1 MVIHVR
7 IYKVCHVGPT
17 GSALQFMQNTGSGNP
32 ETQVGF
38 LTIATMKIKER
49 PVALYDIEVFP
60 NCFHCFISDSE
71 SHKKY
76 KFEISNRKNQLE
88 ELIDFFYFKRVEH
101 IMCGYNNHHYD
112 DIVINY
118 MIFFRNTMKRFDYL
132 KICNSLYYLSKA
144 IIESEKTE
152 NIDKIKP
159 YKYANY
165 FYSFDLMTMLYST
178 TKQKSLKEV
187 EILLGMDNVQ
197 EFEAG
202 FDQRLLDS
210 EIDDMIKYNEN
221 DVDATELL
229 LNTVKDEVDLRL
241 EVEKEW
247 GFDALSMSNI
257 RIGEEILL
265 RQSNLKGV
273 ALEEAKSK
281 IRRVAKIEN
290 KDIILP
296 FIQYSNPKLKEVLL
310 DVKNATCYPCKSD
323 KKQKNY
329 EKKFVLSNT
338 CYSIGEGGIHTINEP
353 RIFKPTTDQ
362 YIGHSDVTSM
372 YPSLAIIYKW
382 LPVHLGKDFWNVYE
396 SLYKERVIAK
406 RNHDELKAKAFKFAL
421 NSPIGK
427 MQNENSWAYDP
438 LNAYKI
444 RMNGQLILLML
455 VDRLLSINCKI
466 VQVNTDG
473 VVYIADKA
481 NRELIN
487 QFIREVE
494 NITKLHFDSDDYES
508 FYQYDVNNYF
518 GIRKGYSQSGDPSL
532 IEKKGKFIT
541 EIGLNNSMT
550 PVVISK
556 AVINYFLTKEP
567 IDKFVKEDKNI
578 RDFLMSQ
585 SVNREF
591 KIEYGNK
598 PVQRINRY
606 YASNSGYY
614 LMRVKDKMYETKK
627 ESILSDVG
635 VILLNHIDS
644 TPIEKRKIN
653 YQYYIGKAKTIV
665 SEFINRQLTIF
676 DN

>member
-1 MVIHVR
+1 
-7 IYKVCHVGPT
+7 
-17 GSALQFMQNTGSGNP
+17 
-32 ETQVGF
+32 
-38 LTIATMKIKER
+38 MKIKER

-60 NCFHCFISDSE
+60 NCFHCIVSDSE

-76 KFEISNRKNQLE
+76 KFEISSRKNQLE
-88 ELIDFFYFKRVEH
+88 DLVDFFYFKRTEH
-101 IMCGYNNHHYD
+101 IICGYNNHHYD

-118 MIFFRNTMKRFDYL
+118 IILLRNNMKRLGYL

-144 IIESEKTE
+144 IIDSEKTE
-152 NIDKIKP
+152 NIDKIKE
-159 YKYANY
+159 YKYANL
-165 FYSFDLMTMLYST
+165 FYSFDLMTMLYSA
-178 TKQKSLKEV
+178 KRQKSLKEV
-187 EILLGMDNVQ
+187 EILLGMNNVQ

-221 DVDATELL
+221 DVDATEAL
-229 LNTVKDEVDLRL
+229 LNTVKGEIDLRL

-247 GFDALSMSNI
+247 GFDALSMCGI
-257 RIGEEILL
+257 RFGEEILL
-265 RQSNLKGV
+265 TQSNLKGK
-273 ALEEAKSK
+273 ALENAKSH
-281 IRRVAKIEN
+281 IRRVSKIEL
-290 KDIILP
+290 KDVILP
-296 FIQYSNPKLKEVLL
+296 FIQYSNPKLKEILL
-310 DVKNATCYPCKSD
+310 DVKNATCYPCKSS
-323 KKQKNY
+323 KKQENY

-338 CYSIGEGGIHTINEP
+338 CYSIGEGGIHTINKP
-353 RIFKPTTDQ
+353 RIYKPTAEQ
-362 YIGHSDVTSM
+362 FIGHADVTSM

-382 LPVHLGKDFWNVYE
+382 LPVHLGEDFWSVYE

-406 RNHDELKAKAFKFAL
+406 RNHEELKAKAFKFAL

-427 MQNENSWAYDP
+427 MQQETSWAYDP

-455 VDRLLSINCKI
+455 VDRLLMLNCKI

-481 NRELIN
+481 NREAIN
-487 QFIREVE
+487 MHIRDIE
-494 NITKLHFDSDDYES
+494 NITQLHFEADDYES

-518 GIRKGYSQSGDPSL
+518 GIHTGFSQSGDYSL

-541 EIGLNNSMT
+541 DIGLNNSMT
-550 PVVISK
+550 PIVISK
-556 AVINYFLTKEP
+556 AVINYFVTKQP
-567 IDKFVKEDKNI
+567 IDIFVKADRDI
-578 RDFLMSQ
+578 HDFLMSQ

-591 KIEYGNK
+591 KVEYGGK
-598 PVQRINRY
+598 PIQRINRY

-614 LMRVKDKMYETKK
+614 IVRVKEEPYKPKK
-627 ESILSDVG
+627 ETIISETG
-635 VILLNHIDS
+635 VRIINRIDD
-644 TPIEKRKIN
+644 TPIEKRMIN

>member
-1 MVIHVR
+1 MSCRPDGVGSIAQVIRAPDVNQE
-7 IYKVCHVGPT
+7 VLGLNP
-17 GSALQFMQNTGSGNP
+17 SG
-32 ETQVGF
+32 
-38 LTIATMKIKER
+38 ATMKIKER

-60 NCFHCFISDSE
+60 NCFHCLVSDSE

-88 ELIDFFYFKRVEH
+88 ELIDFFYFKRIEH

-152 NIDKIKP
+152 NIDKIKQ

-165 FYSFDLMTMLYST
+165 FYSFDLMTMLYSAA
-178 TKQKSLKEV
+178 KQKSLKEV

-265 RQSNLKGV
+265 RQSNLKGA

-353 RIFKPTTDQ
+353 RIFKPTADQ

-427 MQNENSWAYDP
+427 MQNESSWAYDP

-444 RMNGQLILLML
+444 RMNGQLILMML

-481 NRELIN
+481 NRELID
-487 QFIREVE
+487 QFVHEVE

-591 KIEYGNK
+591 KVEYGNK

-644 TPIEKRKIN
+644 VPIEERKIN

>member
-1 MVIHVR
+1 MSCRPDGVGSIAQVIRAPDVNQE
-7 IYKVCHVGPT
+7 VLGLNP
-17 GSALQFMQNTGSGNP
+17 SG
-32 ETQVGF
+32 
-38 LTIATMKIKER
+38 ATMKIKER

-60 NCFHCFISDSE
+60 NCFHCLVSDSE

-152 NIDKIKP
+152 NIDKIKQ

-165 FYSFDLMTMLYST
+165 FYSFDLMTMLYSAA
-178 TKQKSLKEV
+178 KQKSLKEV

-265 RQSNLKGV
+265 RKSNLKGV

-353 RIFKPTTDQ
+353 RIFKPTDDQ

-427 MQNENSWAYDP
+427 MQNESSWAYDP

-481 NRELIN
+481 NRELID
-487 QFIREVE
+487 QFVREVE

-591 KIEYGNK
+591 KVEYGNK

-644 TPIEKRKIN
+644 IPIEERKIN

>member
-1 MVIHVR
+1 MSCR
-7 IYKVCHVGPT
+7 PDGVG
-17 GSALQFMQNTGSGNP
+17 SIAQWSEHREDNP
-32 ETQVGF
+32 EVLGSNPDRT
-38 LTIATMKIKER
+38 TMIIKER

-60 NCFHCFISDSE
+60 NCFHCTVSDSE

-165 FYSFDLMTMLYST
+165 FYSFDLMTMLYSA

-210 EIDDMIKYNEN
+210 EIDDMIKYNET
-221 DVDATELL
+221 DVDATEFL
-229 LNTVKDEVDLRL
+229 LNTVKDEVVLRL

-247 GFDALSMSNI
+247 GFDALSMSSI

-265 RQSNLKGV
+265 RQSNLRG
-273 ALEEAKSK
+273 ATLEEAKSK
-281 IRRVAKIEN
+281 IRRVVKIEN

-353 RIFKPTTDQ
+353 RIFKPTADQ
-362 YIGHSDVTSM
+362 YIGHADVTSM

-396 SLYKERVIAK
+396 SLYNERVIAK

-487 QFIREVE
+487 QFIHEVE

-635 VILLNHIDS
+635 VILLNHIDDV
-644 TPIEKRKIN
+644 PIEKRKIN
-653 YQYYIGKAKTIV
+653 YQYYIGKANTIV

>member
-1 MVIHVR
+1 MSCRPDWVGSIAQVIRAPDVNQE
-7 IYKVCHVGPT
+7 VLGLNP
-17 GSALQFMQNTGSGNP
+17 SG
-32 ETQVGF
+32 
-38 LTIATMKIKER
+38 ATMKIKER

-60 NCFHCFISDSE
+60 NCFHCLVSDSE

-88 ELIDFFYFKRVEH
+88 ELIDFFYFKRIEH

-152 NIDKIKP
+152 NIDKIKQ

-165 FYSFDLMTMLYST
+165 FYSFDLMTMLYSAA
-178 TKQKSLKEV
+178 KQKSLKEV

-353 RIFKPTTDQ
+353 RIFKPTADQ

-427 MQNENSWAYDP
+427 MQNESSWAYDP

-481 NRELIN
+481 NRELID
-487 QFIREVE
+487 QFVHEVE

-591 KIEYGNK
+591 KVEYGNK

-644 TPIEKRKIN
+644 VPIEERKIN

>member
-1 MVIHVR
+1 MI
-7 IYKVCHVGPT
+7 
-17 GSALQFMQNTGSGNP
+17 
-32 ETQVGF
+32 
-38 LTIATMKIKER
+38 IKER

-60 NCFHCFISDSE
+60 NCFHCTVSDSE

-88 ELIDFFYFKRVEH
+88 ELIDFFYFKRIEH

-112 DIVINY
+112 DIIINY

-165 FYSFDLMTMLYST
+165 FYSFDLMTMLYSAA
-178 TKQKSLKEV
+178 KQKSLKEV

-202 FDQRLLDS
+202 FDRRLLDS
-210 EIDDMIKYNEN
+210 EIDDMIKYNET

-353 RIFKPTTDQ
+353 RIFKPTADQ

-427 MQNENSWAYDP
+427 MQNESSWAYDP

-487 QFIREVE
+487 QFIHEVE

>member
-1 MVIHVR
+1 
-7 IYKVCHVGPT
+7 
-17 GSALQFMQNTGSGNP
+17 
-32 ETQVGF
+32 
-38 LTIATMKIKER
+38 MKIKER

-60 NCFHCFISDSE
+60 NCFHCTVSDSE

-165 FYSFDLMTMLYST
+165 FYSFDLMTMLYSA

-265 RQSNLKGV
+265 RQSNLKG
-273 ALEEAKSK
+273 ATLEEVKSR

-353 RIFKPTTDQ
+353 RIFKPTADQ

-427 MQNENSWAYDP
+427 MQNESSWAYDP

-635 VILLNHIDS
+635 VILLNHIDDI
-644 TPIEKRKIN
+644 PIEKRKIN
-653 YQYYIGKAKTIV
+653 YQYYIGKANTIV

>member
-1 MVIHVR
+1 MSCRPDGVGSIAQVIRAPDVNQE
-7 IYKVCHVGPT
+7 VLGLNP
-17 GSALQFMQNTGSGNP
+17 SG
-32 ETQVGF
+32 
-38 LTIATMKIKER
+38 ATMKIKER

-60 NCFHCFISDSE
+60 NCFHCLVSDSE

-152 NIDKIKP
+152 NIDKIKQ

-165 FYSFDLMTMLYST
+165 FYSFDLMTMLYSAA
-178 TKQKSLKEV
+178 KQKSLKEV

-265 RQSNLKGV
+265 RQSNLKGA

-353 RIFKPTTDQ
+353 RIFKPTADQ

-427 MQNENSWAYDP
+427 MQNESSWAYDP

-487 QFIREVE
+487 KFIHEVE

-541 EIGLNNSMT
+541 DIGLNNSMT

-556 AVINYFLTKEP
+556 AVINYFLNNEP
-567 IDKFVKEDKNI
+567 IDKFIKKDRDI

-585 SVNREF
+585 SVNKES
-591 KIEYGNK
+591 KVEYGGK
-598 PVQRINRY
+598 QIQRINRY
-606 YASNSGYY
+606 YASSSGYY
-614 LMRVKDKMYETKK
+614 LIKVKDKMYENRSETKIT
-627 ESILSDVG
+627 EYGVRIL
-635 VILLNHIDS
+635 NKIDA
-644 TPIEKRKIN
+644 TPIENRHLD
-653 YQYYIGKAKTIV
+653 YQYYISKAKKIA
-665 SEFINRQLTIF
+665 SEFVNRQLTIF
-676 DN
+676 DD

>member
-1 MVIHVR
+1 MSCRPDGVGSIAQVIRAPDINQEVL
-7 IYKVCHVGPT
+7 GLNP
-17 GSALQFMQNTGSGNP
+17 SG
-32 ETQVGF
+32 
-38 LTIATMKIKER
+38 ATMRIKER

-60 NCFHCFISDSE
+60 NCFHCLVSDSE

-152 NIDKIKP
+152 NIDKIKQ

-165 FYSFDLMTMLYST
+165 FYSFDLMTMLYSAA
-178 TKQKSLKEV
+178 KQKSLKEV

-265 RQSNLKGV
+265 RKSNLKGA

-310 DVKNATCYPCKSD
+310 DVKNDTCYPCKSD

-353 RIFKPTTDQ
+353 RIFKPTADQ

-396 SLYKERVIAK
+396 SLYKERIIAK

-427 MQNENSWAYDP
+427 MQNESSWAYDP

-487 QFIREVE
+487 QFVHEVE

-591 KIEYGNK
+591 KVEYGNK

-635 VILLNHIDS
+635 AILLNHIDS
-644 TPIEKRKIN
+644 TPIEERKIN

>member
-1 MVIHVR
+1 MSCRPDGVGSIAQVIRAPDVNQEV
-7 IYKVCHVGPT
+7 IG
-17 GSALQFMQNTGSGNP
+17 LNP
-32 ETQVGF
+32 IG
-38 LTIATMKIKER
+38 ATMKIKER

-60 NCFHCFISDSE
+60 NCFHCLVSDSE

-152 NIDKIKP
+152 NIDKIKQ

-165 FYSFDLMTMLYST
+165 FYSFDLMTMLYSAA
-178 TKQKSLKEV
+178 KQKSLKEV

-265 RQSNLKGV
+265 RKSNLKGV

-281 IRRVAKIEN
+281 IRRVVKIEN

-353 RIFKPTTDQ
+353 RIFKPTADQ

-427 MQNENSWAYDP
+427 MQNESSWAYDP

-481 NRELIN
+481 NRELID
-487 QFIREVE
+487 QFVHEVE

-518 GIRKGYSQSGDPSL
+518 GIHKGYSQSGDPSL

-591 KIEYGNK
+591 KVEYGNK

-644 TPIEKRKIN
+644 TPIEERKIN

>member
-1 MVIHVR
+1 MSCRPDGVGSIAQVIRAPDVNQE
-7 IYKVCHVGPT
+7 VLGLNP
-17 GSALQFMQNTGSGNP
+17 SG
-32 ETQVGF
+32 
-38 LTIATMKIKER
+38 ATMKIKER

-60 NCFHCFISDSE
+60 NCFHCLVSDSE

-152 NIDKIKP
+152 NIDKIKQ

-165 FYSFDLMTMLYST
+165 FYSFDLMTMLYSAA
-178 TKQKSLKEV
+178 KQKSLKDV

-265 RQSNLKGV
+265 RKSNLKGV

-353 RIFKPTTDQ
+353 RIFKPTADQ

-427 MQNENSWAYDP
+427 MQNESSWAYDP

-487 QFIREVE
+487 QFVHEVE

-591 KIEYGNK
+591 KVEYGNK

-644 TPIEKRKIN
+644 VPIEERKIN

>member
-1 MVIHVR
+1 MSCRPDGVGSIAQVIRAPDVNQE
-7 IYKVCHVGPT
+7 VLGLNP
-17 GSALQFMQNTGSGNP
+17 SG
-32 ETQVGF
+32 
-38 LTIATMKIKER
+38 ATMKIKER

-60 NCFHCFISDSE
+60 NCFHCLVSDSE

-152 NIDKIKP
+152 NIDKIKQ

-165 FYSFDLMTMLYST
+165 FYSFDLMTMLYSAA
-178 TKQKSLKEV
+178 KQKSLKEV

-353 RIFKPTTDQ
+353 RIFKPTDDQ

-427 MQNENSWAYDP
+427 MQNESSWAYDP

-487 QFIREVE
+487 KFIHEVE

-591 KIEYGNK
+591 KVEYGNK

-644 TPIEKRKIN
+644 TPIEERKIN

>member
-1 MVIHVR
+1 MSCRPDGVGSIAQVIRAPDVNQE
-7 IYKVCHVGPT
+7 VLGLNP
-17 GSALQFMQNTGSGNP
+17 SG
-32 ETQVGF
+32 
-38 LTIATMKIKER
+38 ATMKIKER

-60 NCFHCFISDSE
+60 NCFHCLVSDSE

-88 ELIDFFYFKRVEH
+88 ELIDFFYFKRIEH

-152 NIDKIKP
+152 NIDKIKQ

-165 FYSFDLMTMLYST
+165 FYSFDLMTMLYSAA
-178 TKQKSLKEV
+178 KQKSLKEV

-265 RQSNLKGV
+265 RQSNLKGA

-353 RIFKPTTDQ
+353 RIFKPTADQ

-427 MQNENSWAYDP
+427 MQNESSWAYDP

-481 NRELIN
+481 NRELID
-487 QFIREVE
+487 QFVHEVE

-556 AVINYFLTKEP
+556 AVINYFLTKKP

-591 KIEYGNK
+591 KVEYGNK

-635 VILLNHIDS
+635 VILLNHIDN
-644 TPIEKRKIN
+644 TPIEERKIN

>member
-1 MVIHVR
+1 MSCRPDGVGSIAQVIRAPDVNQE
-7 IYKVCHVGPT
+7 VLGLNP
-17 GSALQFMQNTGSGNP
+17 SG
-32 ETQVGF
+32 
-38 LTIATMKIKER
+38 ATMKIKER

-60 NCFHCFISDSE
+60 NCFHCLVSDSE

-152 NIDKIKP
+152 NIDKIKQ

-165 FYSFDLMTMLYST
+165 FYSFDLMTMLYSAA
-178 TKQKSLKEV
+178 KQKSLKEV

-353 RIFKPTTDQ
+353 RIFKPTADQ

-427 MQNENSWAYDP
+427 MQNESSWAYDP

-487 QFIREVE
+487 QFVHEVE

-591 KIEYGNK
+591 KVEYGNK

-635 VILLNHIDS
+635 VILLNHIDN
-644 TPIEKRKIN
+644 TPIEERKIN

>member
-1 MVIHVR
+1 MSCRPDGVGSIAQVIRAPDVNQE
-7 IYKVCHVGPT
+7 VLGLNP
-17 GSALQFMQNTGSGNP
+17 SG
-32 ETQVGF
+32 
-38 LTIATMKIKER
+38 ATMKIKER

-60 NCFHCFISDSE
+60 NCFHCLVSDSE

-152 NIDKIKP
+152 NIDKIKQ

-165 FYSFDLMTMLYST
+165 FYSFDLMTMLYSAA
-178 TKQKSLKEV
+178 KQKSLKEV

-353 RIFKPTTDQ
+353 RIFKPTADQ

-427 MQNENSWAYDP
+427 MQNESSWAYDP

-481 NRELIN
+481 NRELID
-487 QFIREVE
+487 QFVHEVE

-635 VILLNHIDS
+635 VILLNHIDNV
-644 TPIEKRKIN
+644 PIEERKIN

>member
-1 MVIHVR
+1 MI
-7 IYKVCHVGPT
+7 
-17 GSALQFMQNTGSGNP
+17 
-32 ETQVGF
+32 
-38 LTIATMKIKER
+38 IKEK
-49 PVALYDIEVFP
+49 PVAVYDIEIFP
-60 NCFHCFISDSE
+60 NCFHCTVSDSE

-88 ELIDFFYFKRVEH
+88 ELVDFFYFKRTKH
-101 IMCGYNNHHYD
+101 IICGYNNHHYD

-118 MIFFRNTMKRFDYL
+118 IIFFRSKMKRLGYL

-144 IIESEKTE
+144 IIGSEKTD
-152 NIDKIKP
+152 NLDKIKQ

-165 FYSFDLMTMLYST
+165 FYSFDLMTMLYSA
-178 TKQKSLKEV
+178 KRQRSLKEV

-210 EIDDMIKYNEN
+210 EIDDMTKYNEN
-221 DVDATELL
+221 DVEATETL
-229 LNTVKDEVDLRL
+229 LNNVKNEIALRL

-247 GFDALSMSNI
+247 GFDALSMSGI
-257 RIGEEILL
+257 RFGEEILL
-265 RQSNLKGV
+265 QTSNLKGSN
-273 ALEEAKSK
+273 LEKAKQQ
-281 IRRVAKIEN
+281 IRRIATIKLN
-290 KDIILP
+290 DIILP

-310 DVKNATCYPCKSD
+310 DIKNATCYPCKSD
-323 KKQKNY
+323 KKQQNY

-353 RIFKPTTDQ
+353 RIYKPTAEQ
-362 YIGHSDVTSM
+362 FIGHADVTSM

-396 SLYKERVIAK
+396 SLYKERITAK
-406 RNHDELKAKAFKFAL
+406 RNHEELKAKAFKYAL

-427 MQNENSWAYDP
+427 MQQETSWAYDP

-481 NRELIN
+481 NREVIKAFIN
-487 QFIREVE
+487 DVE
-494 NITKLHFDSDDYES
+494 NKTQLHFDTDDYES

-518 GIRKGYSQSGDPSL
+518 GIRKGYSQSGDPLL

-550 PVVISK
+550 PVVVSK
-556 AVINYFLTKEP
+556 AVINYFLNKKP
-567 IDKFVKEDKNI
+567 IDKFVKEDKDI

-591 KIEYGNK
+591 KVEYGGK
-598 PVQRINRY
+598 PIQRINRY

-614 LMRVKDKMYETKK
+614 LVRVKEEPYKPKK
-627 ESILSDVG
+627 ETIISETG
-635 VILLNHIDS
+635 VRIIDHIDD
-644 TPIEKRKIN
+644 TPIEKRLVN

>member
-1 MVIHVR
+1 MSCRPDGVGSIAQVIRAPDVNQE
-7 IYKVCHVGPT
+7 VLGLNP
-17 GSALQFMQNTGSGNP
+17 SG
-32 ETQVGF
+32 
-38 LTIATMKIKER
+38 ATMKIKER

-60 NCFHCFISDSE
+60 NCFHCLVSDSE

-152 NIDKIKP
+152 NIDKIKQ

-165 FYSFDLMTMLYST
+165 FYSFDLMTMLYSAA
-178 TKQKSLKEV
+178 KQKSLKEV

-265 RQSNLKGV
+265 RKSNLKGV

-353 RIFKPTTDQ
+353 RIFKPTADQ

-427 MQNENSWAYDP
+427 MQNESSWAYDP

-481 NRELIN
+481 NRELID
-487 QFIREVE
+487 QFVHEVE

-591 KIEYGNK
+591 KVEYGNK

-644 TPIEKRKIN
+644 TPIEERKIN

-665 SEFINRQLTIF
+665 SEFINRQLIIF

>member
-1 MVIHVR
+1 MSCRPDGVGSIAQVIRAPDINQEVL
-7 IYKVCHVGPT
+7 GLNP
-17 GSALQFMQNTGSGNP
+17 SG
-32 ETQVGF
+32 
-38 LTIATMKIKER
+38 ATMRIKER

-60 NCFHCFISDSE
+60 NCFHCLVSDSE

-152 NIDKIKP
+152 NIDKIKQ

-165 FYSFDLMTMLYST
+165 FYSFDLMTMLYSAA
-178 TKQKSLKEV
+178 KQKSLKEV

-265 RQSNLKGV
+265 RKSNLKGA

-353 RIFKPTTDQ
+353 RIFKPTADQ

-396 SLYKERVIAK
+396 SLYKERIIAK

-427 MQNENSWAYDP
+427 MQNESSWAYDP

-473 VVYIADKA
+473 VIYIADKA

-487 QFIREVE
+487 QFIHEVE
-494 NITKLHFDSDDYES
+494 NITKLHFDTDDYES
-508 FYQYDVNNYF
+508 FYQYDVNDYF

-591 KIEYGNK
+591 KVEYGNK

-644 TPIEKRKIN
+644 VQIEERKIN

>member
-1 MVIHVR
+1 MSCRPDGVGSIAQVIRAPDVNQE
-7 IYKVCHVGPT
+7 VLGLNP
-17 GSALQFMQNTGSGNP
+17 SG
-32 ETQVGF
+32 
-38 LTIATMKIKER
+38 ATMKIKER

-60 NCFHCFISDSE
+60 NCFHCLVSDSE

-152 NIDKIKP
+152 NIDKIKQ

-165 FYSFDLMTMLYST
+165 FYSFDLMTMLYSAA
-178 TKQKSLKEV
+178 KQKSLKEV

-265 RQSNLKGV
+265 RKSNLKGV

-353 RIFKPTTDQ
+353 RIFKPTADQ

-427 MQNENSWAYDP
+427 MQNESSWAYDP

-487 QFIREVE
+487 QFVHEVE

-591 KIEYGNK
+591 KVEYGNK

-644 TPIEKRKIN
+644 VPIEERKIN

>member
-1 MVIHVR
+1 MTAR
-7 IYKVCHVGPT
+7 CKPSLGT
-17 GSALQFMQNTGSGNP
+17 
-32 ETQVGF
+32 
-38 LTIATMKIKER
+38 TMKIKER

-60 NCFHCFISDSE
+60 NCFHCTVSDSE

-88 ELIDFFYFKRVEH
+88 ELIDFFYFKRTEH
-101 IMCGYNNHHYD
+101 VMCGYNNHHYD

-165 FYSFDLMTMLYST
+165 FYSFDLMTMLYSAA
-178 TKQKSLKEV
+178 KQKSLKEV

-210 EIDDMIKYNEN
+210 EIDDMIKYNGN

-229 LNTVKDEVDLRL
+229 LNIVKDEVDLRL

-353 RIFKPTTDQ
+353 RIFKPTADQ

-427 MQNENSWAYDP
+427 MQNESSWAYDP

-481 NRELIN
+481 NRELVN
-487 QFIREVE
+487 QFVHEVE

-541 EIGLNNSMT
+541 EIGLNNNMT

>member
-1 MVIHVR
+1 MSCRPDGVGSIAQVIRAPDVNQE
-7 IYKVCHVGPT
+7 VLGLNP
-17 GSALQFMQNTGSGNP
+17 SG
-32 ETQVGF
+32 
-38 LTIATMKIKER
+38 ATMKIKER

-60 NCFHCFISDSE
+60 NCFHCLVSDSE

-152 NIDKIKP
+152 NIDKIKQ

-165 FYSFDLMTMLYST
+165 FYSFDLMTMLYSAA
-178 TKQKSLKEV
+178 KQKSLKEV

-273 ALEEAKSK
+273 ALEKAKSK

-353 RIFKPTTDQ
+353 RIFKPTADQ

-427 MQNENSWAYDP
+427 MQNESSWAYDP

-481 NRELIN
+481 NRELID
-487 QFIREVE
+487 QFVHEVE

-591 KIEYGNK
+591 KVEYGNK

-644 TPIEKRKIN
+644 VPIEKRKIN

>member
-1 MVIHVR
+1 
-7 IYKVCHVGPT
+7 
-17 GSALQFMQNTGSGNP
+17 
-32 ETQVGF
+32 
-38 LTIATMKIKER
+38 MKIKER

-60 NCFHCFISDSE
+60 NCFHCLVSDSE

-152 NIDKIKP
+152 NIDKIKQ

-165 FYSFDLMTMLYST
+165 FYSFDLMTMLYSAA
-178 TKQKSLKEV
+178 KQKSLKEV

-265 RQSNLKGV
+265 RKSNLKGV

-353 RIFKPTTDQ
+353 RIFKPTADQ

-382 LPVHLGKDFWNVYE
+382 LPVHLGKEFWNVYE

-427 MQNENSWAYDP
+427 MQNESSWAYDP

-487 QFIREVE
+487 QFIHEVE

-591 KIEYGNK
+591 KVEYGNK

-635 VILLNHIDS
+635 VILLNHINN
-644 TPIEKRKIN
+644 TPIEERKIN

>member
-1 MVIHVR
+1 MSCRPDGVGSIAQVIRAPDVNQE
-7 IYKVCHVGPT
+7 VLGLNP
-17 GSALQFMQNTGSGNP
+17 SG
-32 ETQVGF
+32 
-38 LTIATMKIKER
+38 ATMKIKER

-60 NCFHCFISDSE
+60 NCFHCLVSDSE

-152 NIDKIKP
+152 NIDKIKQ

-165 FYSFDLMTMLYST
+165 FYSFDLMTMLYSAA
-178 TKQKSLKEV
+178 KQKSLKEV

-353 RIFKPTTDQ
+353 RIFKPTADQ

-427 MQNENSWAYDP
+427 MQNESSWAYDP

-487 QFIREVE
+487 KFIHEVE

-591 KIEYGNK
+591 KVEYGNK

-644 TPIEKRKIN
+644 IPIEERKIN

>member
-1 MVIHVR
+1 MTAR
-7 IYKVCHVGPT
+7 FKPSLGT
-17 GSALQFMQNTGSGNP
+17 
-32 ETQVGF
+32 
-38 LTIATMKIKER
+38 TMKIKER

-60 NCFHCFISDSE
+60 NCFHCLVSDSE

-152 NIDKIKP
+152 NIDKIKQ

-165 FYSFDLMTMLYST
+165 FYSFDLMTMLYSAA
-178 TKQKSLKEV
+178 KQKSLKEV

-281 IRRVAKIEN
+281 IRRIAKIEN

-310 DVKNATCYPCKSD
+310 DVKSATCYPCKSD

-353 RIFKPTTDQ
+353 RIFKPTADQ

-406 RNHDELKAKAFKFAL
+406 HNHDELKAKAFKFAL

-427 MQNENSWAYDP
+427 MQNESSWAYDP

-487 QFIREVE
+487 QFIHEVE

-591 KIEYGNK
+591 KVEYGNK

-644 TPIEKRKIN
+644 IPIEERKIN

>member
-1 MVIHVR
+1 MSCRPDGVGSIAQVIRAPDVNQE
-7 IYKVCHVGPT
+7 VLGLNP
-17 GSALQFMQNTGSGNP
+17 SG
-32 ETQVGF
+32 
-38 LTIATMKIKER
+38 ATMKIKER

-60 NCFHCFISDSE
+60 NCFHCLVSDSE

-152 NIDKIKP
+152 NIDKIKQ

-165 FYSFDLMTMLYST
+165 FYSFDLMTMLYSAA
-178 TKQKSLKEV
+178 KQKSLKEV

-353 RIFKPTTDQ
+353 RIFKPTADQ

-427 MQNENSWAYDP
+427 MQNESSWAYDP

-487 QFIREVE
+487 KFIHEVE

-591 KIEYGNK
+591 KVEYGNK

-644 TPIEKRKIN
+644 TQIEERKIN

>member
-1 MVIHVR
+1 
-7 IYKVCHVGPT
+7 
-17 GSALQFMQNTGSGNP
+17 
-32 ETQVGF
+32 
-38 LTIATMKIKER
+38 MKIKER

-60 NCFHCFISDSE
+60 NCFHCLVSDSE

-152 NIDKIKP
+152 NIDKIKQ

-165 FYSFDLMTMLYST
+165 FYSFDLMTMLYSAA
-178 TKQKSLKEV
+178 KQKSLKEV

-265 RQSNLKGV
+265 RQSNLKGA

-353 RIFKPTTDQ
+353 RIFKPTADQ

-427 MQNENSWAYDP
+427 MQNESSWAYDP

-487 QFIREVE
+487 KFIYEVE

-591 KIEYGNK
+591 KVEYGNK

-635 VILLNHIDS
+635 VILLNHIDN
-644 TPIEKRKIN
+644 TPIEERKIN

>member
-1 MVIHVR
+1 MSCRPDGVGSIAQVIRAPDVNQE
-7 IYKVCHVGPT
+7 VLGLNP
-17 GSALQFMQNTGSGNP
+17 SG
-32 ETQVGF
+32 
-38 LTIATMKIKER
+38 ATMKIKER

-60 NCFHCFISDSE
+60 NCFHCLVSDSE

-152 NIDKIKP
+152 NIDKIKQ

-165 FYSFDLMTMLYST
+165 FYSFDLMTMLYSAA
-178 TKQKSLKEV
+178 KQKSLKEV

-265 RQSNLKGV
+265 RKSNLKGV

-353 RIFKPTTDQ
+353 RIFKPTADQ

-427 MQNENSWAYDP
+427 MQNESSWAYDP

-487 QFIREVE
+487 QFVHEVE

-591 KIEYGNK
+591 KVEYGNK

-644 TPIEKRKIN
+644 VSIEERKIN

>member
-1 MVIHVR
+1 MI
-7 IYKVCHVGPT
+7 
-17 GSALQFMQNTGSGNP
+17 
-32 ETQVGF
+32 
-38 LTIATMKIKER
+38 IKER

-60 NCFHCFISDSE
+60 NCFHCTVSDSE

-88 ELIDFFYFKRVEH
+88 ELIDFFYFKRIEH

-112 DIVINY
+112 DIIINY
-118 MIFFRNTMKRFDYL
+118 IIFFRNTMKRFDYL

-165 FYSFDLMTMLYST
+165 FYSFDLMTMLYSAA
-178 TKQKSLKEV
+178 KQKSLKEV

-202 FDQRLLDS
+202 FDRRLLDS
-210 EIDDMIKYNEN
+210 EIDDMIKYNET

-353 RIFKPTTDQ
+353 RIFKPTADQ

-427 MQNENSWAYDP
+427 MQNESSWAYDP

-487 QFIREVE
+487 QFIHEVE

>member
-1 MVIHVR
+1 MSCRPDGVGSIAQVIRAPDVNQE
-7 IYKVCHVGPT
+7 VLGLNP
-17 GSALQFMQNTGSGNP
+17 SG
-32 ETQVGF
+32 
-38 LTIATMKIKER
+38 ATMKIKER

-60 NCFHCFISDSE
+60 NCFHCLVSDSE

-152 NIDKIKP
+152 NIDKIKQ

-178 TKQKSLKEV
+178 AKQKSLKEV

-265 RQSNLKGV
+265 CKSNLKGV
-273 ALEEAKSK
+273 ALEKAKSK

-353 RIFKPTTDQ
+353 RIFKPTADQ

-427 MQNENSWAYDP
+427 MQNESSWAYDP

-487 QFIREVE
+487 QFVHEVE

-644 TPIEKRKIN
+644 VPIEERKIN

>member
-1 MVIHVR
+1 MSCRPDGVGSIAQVIRAPDVNQE
-7 IYKVCHVGPT
+7 VLGLNP
-17 GSALQFMQNTGSGNP
+17 SG
-32 ETQVGF
+32 
-38 LTIATMKIKER
+38 ATMKIKER

-60 NCFHCFISDSE
+60 NCFHCLVSDSE

-152 NIDKIKP
+152 NIDKIKQ

-165 FYSFDLMTMLYST
+165 FYSFDLMTMLYSAA
-178 TKQKSLKEV
+178 KQKSLKEV

-353 RIFKPTTDQ
+353 RIFKPTADQ

-427 MQNENSWAYDP
+427 MQNESSWAYDP

-481 NRELIN
+481 NRELID
-487 QFIREVE
+487 QFVHEVE

-591 KIEYGNK
+591 KVEYGNK

-614 LMRVKDKMYETKK
+614 LMRVKDKIYETKK

-644 TPIEKRKIN
+644 TPIEERKIN

>member
-1 MVIHVR
+1 MSCRPDGVGSIAQVIRAPDVNQE
-7 IYKVCHVGPT
+7 VLGLNP
-17 GSALQFMQNTGSGNP
+17 SG
-32 ETQVGF
+32 
-38 LTIATMKIKER
+38 ATMKIKER

-60 NCFHCFISDSE
+60 NCFHCLVSDSE

-152 NIDKIKP
+152 NIDKIKQ

-165 FYSFDLMTMLYST
+165 FYSFDLMTMLYSAA
-178 TKQKSLKEV
+178 KQKSLKEV

-265 RQSNLKGV
+265 RQSNLKGA

-353 RIFKPTTDQ
+353 RIFKPTADQ

-427 MQNENSWAYDP
+427 MQNESSWAYDP

-481 NRELIN
+481 NRELID
-487 QFIREVE
+487 QFVHEVE

-591 KIEYGNK
+591 KVEYGNK

-635 VILLNHIDS
+635 VILLNHIDN
-644 TPIEKRKIN
+644 TPIEERKIN

>member
-1 MVIHVR
+1 MI
-7 IYKVCHVGPT
+7 
-17 GSALQFMQNTGSGNP
+17 
-32 ETQVGF
+32 
-38 LTIATMKIKER
+38 IKER

-60 NCFHCFISDSE
+60 NCFHCTVSDSE

-88 ELIDFFYFKRVEH
+88 ELVDFFYFKRTEH
-101 IMCGYNNHHYD
+101 IICGYNNHHYD

-118 MIFFRNTMKRFDYL
+118 IIFFRNTMKRFGYL

-152 NIDKIKP
+152 NIDKIKQ
-159 YKYANY
+159 YKYAKY
-165 FYSFDLMTMLYST
+165 FYSFDLMTMLYSA
-178 TKQKSLKEV
+178 KRQKSLKEI

-221 DVDATELL
+221 DVKATETL
-229 LNTVKDEVDLRL
+229 LNNVKREIALRL

-247 GFDALSMSNI
+247 GFDALSMNGI
-257 RIGEEILL
+257 RFGEEILL
-265 RQSNLKGV
+265 QKSGLKGNK
-273 ALEEAKSK
+273 LENAKSK
-281 IRRVAKIEN
+281 IKRVSKIEL
-290 KDIILP
+290 KDIVLP
-296 FIQYSNPKLKEVLL
+296 FIKYSHPKLKEVLS
-310 DVKNATCYPCKSD
+310 DVMNATCYPCKSD
-323 KKQKNY
+323 KKQQNY
-329 EKKFVLSNT
+329 EKKFVLSNI

-353 RIFKPTTDQ
+353 RIYKPTAEQ
-362 YIGHSDVTSM
+362 YIGHADVTSM

-382 LPVHLGKDFWNVYE
+382 LPVHLGEDFWNVYE
-396 SLYKERVIAK
+396 SLYEERVIAK
-406 RNHDELKAKAFKFAL
+406 RNHEELKAKAFKFAL

-427 MQNENSWAYDP
+427 MQQETSWAYDP
-438 LNAYKI
+438 LNAYRI
-444 RMNGQLILLML
+444 RINGQLILLML
-455 VDRLLSINCKI
+455 VERLLAINCKI

-481 NRELIN
+481 NRGVIDT
-487 QFIREVE
+487 FIHDVE
-494 NITKLHFDSDDYES
+494 NISKLHFETDDYES

-518 GIRKGYSQSGDPSL
+518 GIRTGYSQSGDPSL

-541 EIGLNNSMT
+541 EIGLNNSMA

-556 AVINYFLTKEP
+556 AVINYFLTKQP
-567 IDKFVKEDKNI
+567 IDKFVKEDRDI

-591 KIEYGNK
+591 KVEYGGK
-598 PVQRINRY
+598 SIQRINRY

-614 LMRVKDKMYETKK
+614 LMRIKEEPYKPKRETIIS
-627 ESILSDVG
+627 ETGVRILNSID
-635 VILLNHIDS
+635 D
-644 TPIEKRKIN
+644 TPIERRFVN
-653 YQYYIGKAKTIV
+653 YQYYIGKAKKIA

-676 DN
+676 DS